1 MRFVCRN
8 IIMEETKNLTPP
20 AVLNDLLAVTQT
32 MGFGLSSDMLTGSLL
47 RTLAASKPAGQ
58 LLELGTGTGAGA
70 CWLLDGMDAASRL
83 HTVDVN
89 EANVA
94 IAKQFLSH
102 DKRITFY
109 IEDGG
114 AAIQRMRSYGMK
126 FDLIFADA
134 MPGKYTHL
142 DDALAL
148 LKVGGIYVIDD
159 MLPQPTWPEGHAP
172 KVPVLIG
179 ALEGRKDLRLTKLNW
194 STGIIVATKVF

>member
-1 MRFVCRN
+1 MDD
-8 IIMEETKNLTPP
+8 TLNLNPP
-20 AVLNDLLAVTQT
+20 AALHDLLTVTQT

-58 LLELGTGTGAGA
+58 FLELGTGTGAGA

-83 HTVDVN
+83 HTVDVD
-89 EANVA
+89 ETHVA
-94 IAKQFLSH
+94 VAKQHLGH

-109 IEDGG
+109 IEDG
-114 AAIQRMRSYGMK
+114 AVALKRMRSYGMK

-148 LKVGGIYVIDD
+148 LKLGGLYVIDD
-159 MLPQPTWPEGHAP
+159 MLPQPAWPEGHAE
-172 KVPVLIG
+172 KVPALLA
-179 ALEGRKDLRLTKLNW
+179 ALESRKDLRVTKLNW
-194 STGIIVATKVF
+194 STGLILATKVS